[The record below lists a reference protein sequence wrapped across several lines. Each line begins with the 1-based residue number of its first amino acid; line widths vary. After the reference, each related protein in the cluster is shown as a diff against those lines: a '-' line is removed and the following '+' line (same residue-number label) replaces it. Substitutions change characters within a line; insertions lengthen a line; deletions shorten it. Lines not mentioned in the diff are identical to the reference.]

1 MAALYEQILLFG
13 DSITQ
18 ASAEQDG
25 FGFAAPLQQA
35 YARKLDVVNR
45 GFNGYNT
52 EEALKVLPRLMP
64 APEQAKVRLMTVFFG
79 ANDAC
84 LEGSSSKQHVCL
96 EQYMENL
103 RTICTHPV
111 VKAQAPRLIII
122 TPPPVN
128 EYKME
133 PVDIAKG
140 HDGLQRTAE
149 HTKKY
154 ANAARKVGEELRIP
168 VLDLWTIFMTRA
180 GWAAGEPLPG
190 CRGVQRNEL
199 IEELMYDGKC
209 GWKWLIQV
217 AVLTGMHFP
226 GLHLTSRAYKIVIEE
241 LMSLIAS
248 AYPDQVPEKLPLVL
262 PAWNDWEE
270 WKKL

>member
-18 ASAEQDG
+18 ASNEQDG

-35 YARKLDVVNR
+35 YARRLDVVNR

-52 EEALKVLPRLMP
+52 EKALQVLPRFMP
-64 APEQAKVRLMTVFFG
+64 SPGQAKTVFFG

-84 LEGSSSKQHVCL
+84 VEGGSNNQHVCL

-103 RTICTHPV
+103 RTICSHETV
-111 VKAQAPRLIII
+111 QAHSPRLLII

-140 HDGLQRTAE
+140 HNGLQRTAE
-149 HTKKY
+149 LTKMY

-180 GWAAGEPLPG
+180 GWVAGEPLPG
-190 CRGVQRNEL
+190 CRAVDRNAL
-199 IEELMYDGKC
+199 IEELMYDG
-209 GWKWLIQV
+209 
-217 AVLTGMHFP
+217 
-226 GLHLTSRAYKIVIEE
+226 LHLTPSAYKIVMEE

-248 AYPDQVPEKLPLVL
+248 AYPDMVPDRLPFAL
-262 PAWNDWEE
+262 PAWNDGDG

>member
-1 MAALYEQILLFG
+1 MAALYEQFLLFG

-18 ASAEQDG
+18 ASSPADG

-52 EEALKVLPRLMP
+52 DKALTVLPRFMP
-64 APEQAKVRLMTVFFG
+64 SPGQAKTVFFG

-84 LEGSSSKQHVCL
+84 VEGSSSKQHVCL

-103 RTICTHPV
+103 RTICTHPLV
-111 VKAQAPRLIII
+111 RAHGPRLVII

-133 PVDIAKG
+133 VVDIAKG

-154 ANAARKVGEELRIP
+154 ANAARKVGEELKIP

-190 CRGVQRNEL
+190 CRGVDRNAL
-199 IEELMYDGKC
+199 IEELMYDG
-209 GWKWLIQV
+209 
-217 AVLTGMHFP
+217 
-226 GLHLTSRAYKIVIEE
+226 LHLTPQAYKIVIEE
-241 LMSLIAS
+241 LLSLIAS
-248 AYPDQVPEKLPLVL
+248 AYPDQTPEKLPSVL
-262 PAWNDWEE
+262 PAWNDGDAWGR
-270 WKKL
+270 L